1 MSEGQ
6 RGLKSNDSRENV
18 PTNIKNIFDR
28 LQIPE
33 AEKKY
38 LAGVGGQF
46 DSTTVYHKLKEK
58 RIKS

>member
-1 MSEGQ
+1 MGGSTP
-6 RGLKSNDSRENV
+6 DSRENV
-18 PTNIKNIFDR
+18 PANIKNIFDR

-46 DSTTVYHKLKEK
+46 DSTTIYHKLKEK